1 VSRPS
6 DWYPLA
12 VMDPVAGDPGR
23 VRAAG
28 EEYTAV
34 AAGIAAAAEDL
45 RAIASE
51 MDGGSAAVDEVEAK
65 ATRLADTIERAH
77 GRYAV
82 TGEALLTYAGALAH
96 AQELS
101 AAAHDQAV
109 TALWAQDEALASIAR
124 WTRLAERATDPAV
137 RDRYL
142 ALADDARA
150 DLATADARL
159 DQARADLRVAVA
171 QRDGAM
177 GAACAAIRGA
187 MGRDDLHDTLWQ
199 DLGGGAQE
207 VGLAVWNGVDEVAA
221 GLAFL
226 AVVLCWV
233 PGVNVSVAALATV
246 AGFAVLL
253 RDSVNLASGN
263 GSTDELRASALGVV
277 TFGVGR
283 FAQEGI
289 RLSVAAA
296 RGARGLRVNGVA
308 DDGVA
313 AVHATAAGRGAGSP
327 LRAGSAGALT
337 RSHAASLLR
346 SPELWGRMRPSVIVR
361 DTWSDLRGG
370 VDLVRAPGLYRPSS
384 AGHVSRPVEAVSN
397 PVQEYGVEVAKSWQE
412 NKLAG
417 AFTAVGNEAAARA
430 VTATVQGGTG
440 RGWIF
445 LSGGVQ
451 VVETVCSV
459 EPIVAAASDVS
470 GTCSSP
476 LPERRASGER

>member
-1 VSRPS
+1 MSRPS

-12 VMDPVAGDPGR
+12 VVDPVAGDPGR

-28 EEYTAV
+28 EEHAAV
-34 AAGIAAAAEDL
+34 AAAIALAADDL

-82 TGEALLTYAGALAH
+82 TGEALLTYAGALAY

-101 AAAHDQAV
+101 VAAHGRAV
-109 TALWAQDEALASIAR
+109 TALRAQDEALAGIAR
-124 WTRLAERATDPAV
+124 WTRLAEDASDPVV
-137 RDRYL
+137 RTRYL

-150 DLATADARL
+150 DLVTAGARL

-171 QRDGAM
+171 HRDGAM

-221 GLAFL
+221 GLGFL

-233 PGVNVSVAALATV
+233 PGLNVSVAALATV
-246 AGFAVLL
+246 AGFAVLF
-253 RDSVNLASGN
+253 RDSVNVAGGN

-289 RLSVAAA
+289 RVSVAAA
-296 RGARGLRVNGVA
+296 RGARGLRVSGVA

-313 AVHATAAGRGAGSP
+313 AVASTVSRPAGGAAAVGGLNGAADQPGV
-327 LRAGSAGALT
+327 ADV
-337 RSHAASLLR
+337 LR
-346 SPELWGRMRPSVIVR
+346 SAQLWRSMRPGAIVR

-370 VDLVRAPGLYRPSS
+370 VDLVKAPGLYRPG
-384 AGHVSRPVEAVSN
+384 AHGHVARPVDSVAN
-397 PVQEYGVEVAKSWQE
+397 PISEYRAEVVTTWRQDRA
-412 NKLAG
+412 AG
-417 AFTAVGNEAAARA
+417 AFAAVGNEPAARA
-430 VTATVQGGTG
+430 LTATPGGG
-440 RGWIF
+440 VAHRGVA

-451 VVETVCSV
+451 VVEAGSAFAPVHAGV
-459 EPIVAAASDVS
+459 LRDVRS
-470 GTCSSP
+470 LTSS
-476 LPERRASGER
+476 EVDS